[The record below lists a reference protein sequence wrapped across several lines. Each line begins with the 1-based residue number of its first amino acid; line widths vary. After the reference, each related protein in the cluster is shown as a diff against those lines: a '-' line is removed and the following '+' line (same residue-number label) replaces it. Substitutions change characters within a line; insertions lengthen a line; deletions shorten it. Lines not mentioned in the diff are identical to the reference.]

1 RARAPGEARL
11 RRRQPQPRSRRR
23 LLDRSAADRQVVVS
37 AVREARRARD
47 DGDDPRHLVLQ
58 PGVPLH
64 RRALHQRRHHR
75 LHAAPAGQPLQGFP
89 DAEVR
94 HPARRRR
101 GAVPLGEIPR
111 PGAGDEEAAAQGSPA
126 EQRLLR
132 YLRLPP
138 ARDRLHGEGHSG
150 GQHPVRVGAAR
161 CREGRRPRDRAQLR
175 RYEAIHRQASP
186 QRLGQAENFR
196 GQRAPRLPETGQE
209 VEKMSASMRILDI
222 PKRPDP
228 KLVAEIG
235 KMVTPH
241 LSDSM
246 ERLYAGGPQLRPMH
260 KSGKLAGPAYT
271 VKTTPGDNL
280 LVHKALDAA
289 KPGDVIVV
297 DAGGVLENAI
307 IGELMMSRARQ
318 RGVAGIVIWGAIRD
332 SAEIAA
338 GTYPV
343 YASGV
348 THRGPYKNGPGE
360 INVPINMGGM
370 PVNPGDIIVGDADG
384 LVAIPQEQAERILKS
399 AQGILA
405 KETAAMKEIE

>member
-1 RARAPGEARL
+1 
-11 RRRQPQPRSRRR
+11 
-23 LLDRSAADRQVVVS
+23 
-37 AVREARRARD
+37 
-47 DGDDPRHLVLQ
+47 
-58 PGVPLH
+58 
-64 RRALHQRRHHR
+64 
-75 LHAAPAGQPLQGFP
+75 
-89 DAEVR
+89 
-94 HPARRRR
+94 
-101 GAVPLGEIPR
+101 
-111 PGAGDEEAAAQGSPA
+111 
-126 EQRLLR
+126 
-132 YLRLPP
+132 
-138 ARDRLHGEGHSG
+138 
-150 GQHPVRVGAAR
+150 
-161 CREGRRPRDRAQLR
+161 
-175 RYEAIHRQASP
+175 
-186 QRLGQAENFR
+186 
-196 GQRAPRLPETGQE
+196 
-209 VEKMSASMRILDI
+209 MRILDI
-222 PKRPDP
+222 PKRPDA
-228 KLVAEIG
+228 KLVAELG

-260 KSGKLAGPAYT
+260 KGGKLAGPAYT

-338 GTYPV
+338 GNYPV

-370 PVNPGDIIVGDADG
+370 AVNPGDIIVGDADG
-384 LVAIPQEQAERILKS
+384 LVAIPQDQAERVLASAKSILE
-399 AQGILA
+399 
-405 KETAAMKEIE
+405 KETAAMKQIVAGTVDRSWVDKALREKGYRQ